1 MLGLALAGC
10 SPVRTVH
17 TVVDERVEGHAL
29 LVQLEAAEP
38 GVPVQFAHPVDEQ
51 ELAPRLDAMLAELA
65 FGRPKGRRLTRL
77 MEPGD
82 RTRLADG
89 LARALLDAGP
99 RERVRFLLR
108 IEDDAHTPWITPTQR
123 MTRGVAFVDLD
134 GRFNLAFD
142 LLDDRIDPRE
152 LNPGEPTQSAQTRAR
167 IVSETG
173 ELRGPADDGS
183 RRLWVSWQLAERA
196 GSDSSSAPEPAE
208 PDSSVQQAKLEL
220 LEELLAEGIIDAE
233 EFEARRARLLDA
245 SGGAQP

>member
-1 MLGLALAGC
+1 MLGLTLAGC
-10 SPVRTVH
+10 SSLRTVH
-17 TVVDERVEGHAL
+17 TVVDERVEGRAL

-38 GVPVQFAHPVDEQ
+38 GLPVQYAHPVDDQ

-77 MEPGD
+77 MEPSD

-89 LARALLDAGP
+89 LARALVGAGP
-99 RERVRFLLR
+99 RERVRFLIR

-123 MTRGVAFVDLD
+123 LTRGVAFVDVE

-142 LLDDRIDPRE
+142 LLDDRVDPRE
-152 LNPGEPTQSAQTRAR
+152 LNPGEPTKSAQTRAR

-173 ELRGPADDGS
+173 EDRGPAEDGS
-183 RRLWVSWQLAERA
+183 RRLWVSWQLEERL
-196 GSDSSSAPEPAE
+196 DSSSAPEL
-208 PDSSVQQAKLEL
+208 DDSVQRAKLEL
-220 LEELLAEGIIDAE
+220 LEELLAEGIIDAD
-233 EFEARRARLLDA
+233 EFEARRARLLDS